1 MKTPDIPI
9 NEQER
14 LQALRQLKI
23 LDTLPEDRFD
33 RITRIAKAHFNV
45 PIVLISIVDE
55 ARQWFKSSQ
64 GLQATETPRDIS
76 FCGHAILGN
85 EILNI
90 PNALDDPRF
99 SDNPFV
105 SGPPNIRF
113 YAGAPLS
120 SATGH
125 KIGTL
130 CLIDMAPRYLSSD
143 DLQVLRDLANC
154 VEEQL
159 EKTQLISDS
168 NALNS
173 REAHLRA
180 VLDTV
185 VDGIIS
191 IDSLG
196 IINTVNPSA
205 ERIFGYSQREL
216 FGKNVKILMPDPYT
230 SAHDSYLS
238 NFVHSGE
245 AKIIG
250 IGREVVGKRKDGST
264 FPMELAVSE
273 MRQNGQRMFVGITRD
288 ITDKKQTEKLKAEF
302 ISTVSHELRTPLTS
316 IKGSLGLIKSGAV
329 GDLPATLKPMFDIA
343 YNNSDRVIRLINDIL
358 DIEKISSGKMDF
370 MMESINLKILLEQ
383 AIEANKGYG
392 VEYQV
397 RYVITQSHDNA
408 FIKGDPHR
416 LMQVM
421 ANLMSNAAKFSPQHT
436 TVDMALTAFE
446 NGFRIS
452 VSDRGPGIS
461 EDFQSRLFERFVQ
474 ADSSDTRQKGGS
486 GLGLSICKAIVESH
500 GGAIGLHTE
509 LGVGSTFYVDFPA
522 LQPIECITNDTV
534 NKTPYRILICEDDPD
549 ILTLLEFMLQQDGFI
564 TDSARN
570 AEQAKKLLEQHNYDA
585 MTLDLALPDQNGISL
600 IKELRGS
607 LATRDLPIIVVS
619 ALANETMNELH
630 GNAIGVVDWLN
641 KPISHERLSESLR
654 RAVRISAGT
663 DAIILHI
670 EDDPDIIK
678 VVSTV
683 IGDIAKVIS
692 ATTLTEAKRRLA
704 EENYDLII
712 LDLALPD
719 GDGEQIIPFMNI
731 TGKKNTPVIIFS
743 AKEISGN
750 TVEGI
755 KAMLVKS
762 RTTNEALRETIRASI
777 IKRNK

>member
-1 MKTPDIPI
+1 M
-9 NEQER
+9 NEQQR
-14 LQALRQLKI
+14 LDALRQLDI
-23 LDTLPEDRFD
+23 LDTPPEDRFD

-45 PIVLISIVDE
+45 PVVLISIIDE
-55 ARQWFKSSQ
+55 TRQWFKSSL
-64 GLQATETPRDIS
+64 GLNATETPRDIS

-90 PNALDDPRF
+90 PDALDDPRF
-99 SDNPFV
+99 FDNPLV
-105 SGPPNIRF
+105 TGSPCIRF
-113 YAGAPLS
+113 YAGAPLTTPS
-120 SATGH
+120 GH

-130 CLIDMAPRYLSSD
+130 CLIDFTPRHLSHE

-154 VEEQL
+154 VEDQL
-159 EKTQLISDS
+159 EGTHLISTS
-168 NALNS
+168 IALNS

-191 IDSLG
+191 IDAYG
-196 IINTVNPSA
+196 TINTVNPSA
-205 ERIFGYSQREL
+205 ERIFGYRQTEL
-216 FGKNVKILMPDPYT
+216 IGKNVRILMPEPYT
-230 SAHDSYLS
+230 SAHDSYLT

-288 ITDKKQTEKLKAEF
+288 ITDKKQAEKLKAEF

-316 IKGSLGLIKSGAV
+316 IKGSLGLIRSGAI
-329 GDLPATLKPMFDIA
+329 GELPGKLKPMFDIA

-358 DIEKISSGKMDF
+358 DIEKISAGKMDF
-370 MMESINLKILLEQ
+370 MMETINLRTLLEQ
-383 AIEANKGYG
+383 AIDANKGYG
-392 VEYQV
+392 LEHQV
-397 RYVITQSHDNA
+397 HYVITQSHDNA

-421 ANLMSNAAKFSPQHT
+421 ANLMSNAAKFSPPNA
-436 TVDMALTAFE
+436 TVAMALTPIE

-461 EDFQSRLFERFVQ
+461 KEFQSRLFERFVQ

-500 GGAIGLHTE
+500 GGTIGLQTE
-509 LGVGSTFYVDFPA
+509 PGAGSTFHVDFPS
-522 LQPIECITNDTV
+522 LQPFEYSSSESENR
-534 NKTPYRILICEDDPD
+534 TPHRILICEDDPD
-549 ILTLLEFMLQQDGFI
+549 ILALLEFMLQQDGFI
-564 TDSARN
+564 TDCARS
-570 AEQAKKLLEQHNYDA
+570 AEQAKKLLNEHNYDA
-585 MTLDLALPDQNGISL
+585 MTLDIGLPDQNGIL
-600 IKELRGS
+600 FIKELRECPETS
-607 LATRDLPIIVVS
+607 DLPIIVVS
-619 ALANETMNELH
+619 AQASETMNELQ

-641 KPISHERLSESLR
+641 KPISQERLSESLR
-654 RAVRISAGT
+654 RAIRSSVGA

-692 ATTLTEAKRRLA
+692 ATTLTEARKRLG
-704 EENYDLII
+704 EEVYDLII

-719 GDGEQIIPFMNI
+719 GDGEQIIPFMNM
-731 TGKKNTPVIIFS
+731 TGKKSTPVIVFS

-750 TVEGI
+750 TIEGI

-777 IKRNK
+777 HNKK